1 MIASLTKP
9 LAIVPK
15 FSWLQIASESI
26 SMVLIVTIIKT
37 EMKTD
42 CIISLRENNTTVI
55 LIEVKFY

>member
-9 LAIVPK
+9 LATVPK

>member
-1 MIASLTKP
+1 MIASLTEP
-9 LAIVPK
+9 LATVPK

-55 LIEVKFY
+55 LIEWS